1 MGEQSYNL
9 AGEADM
15 HPHCTDRALKVMQL
29 ANEEA
34 KRFNHES
41 ISSEHILLG
50 LVKEG
55 SGVAVNILKNLG
67 IDLRTVSLEVE
78 KVVQTGTD
86 MVTIAQIPRT
96 QRAKKVI
103 EYSIE
108 EARNLSHN
116 RLDTGHL
123 LLGLLREREGIA
135 AQMLKNL
142 GLLLEDV
149 RTEVLNLSG
158 PNTNS
163 GEDGLEEEGQPS
175 P

>member
-1 MGEQSYNL
+1 
-9 AGEADM
+9 M
-15 HPHCTDRALKVMQL
+15 HLHCTDRAGKVMQL

-55 SGVAVNILKNLG
+55 SSVAVNILKNLG
-67 IDLRTVSLEVE
+67 IDLRTVRLEVE

-86 MVTIAQIPRT
+86 MVTMSKLPQTR
-96 QRAKKVI
+96 RAKKVI

-108 EARNLSHN
+108 EARNLNHN

-123 LLGLLREREGIA
+123 LLGLLREREGNA
-135 AQMLKNL
+135 AQVLKNL

-149 RTEVLNLSG
+149 RAEVLILSG